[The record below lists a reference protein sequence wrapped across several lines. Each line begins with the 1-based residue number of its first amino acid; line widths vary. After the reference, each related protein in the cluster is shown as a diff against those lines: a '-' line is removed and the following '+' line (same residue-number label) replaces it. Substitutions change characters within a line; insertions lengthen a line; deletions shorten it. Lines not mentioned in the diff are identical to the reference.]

1 MKSRSHLFIIVPL
14 ILLISSCTIY
24 RKGTPAAPL
33 EVRVNF
39 SMDDLEYIGDVTG
52 TSVQSYVIG
61 IPVGGRRY
69 TLGTTIAPIG
79 LLTGAGLSRGE
90 QNALYDALLQKPDA
104 DFILPISI
112 ESKRNVAFLGSR
124 VTYTLRAKAFRL
136 KSKQP

>member
-1 MKSRSHLFIIVPL
+1 MKNYICFFMTVTLLFLV
-14 ILLISSCTIY
+14 SSCTVY

-39 SMDDLEYIGDVTG
+39 SMDDLEYIGDVSG

-69 TLGTTIAPIG
+69 TVGTTIAPIG
-79 LLTGAGLSRGE
+79 LLTGGGLSRGE

-104 DFILPISI
+104 DFILPLSI
-112 ESKRNVAFLGSR
+112 ESKRNVGFLGSK

-136 KSKQP
+136 KSK